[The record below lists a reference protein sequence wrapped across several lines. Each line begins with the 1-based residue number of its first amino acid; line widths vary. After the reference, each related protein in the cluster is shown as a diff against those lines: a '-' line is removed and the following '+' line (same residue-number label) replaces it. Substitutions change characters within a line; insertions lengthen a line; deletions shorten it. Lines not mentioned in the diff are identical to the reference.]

1 VFIQIF
7 PESIVLIRQKLRS
20 GISGRG
26 QDRFPCRALLDS
38 LTEVAMLEEADRQVD
53 NARTRV
59 TRHRLVPGAHT
70 GFHRHEYDYVVV
82 PITDCRMRIVAGG
95 QESLADLTSGQAYF
109 RQAGVEH
116 DVFNGGD
123 RELIFV
129 EVELMS

>member
-1 VFIQIF
+1 MFFRNLLFSSGNCCTREF
-7 PESIVLIRQKLRS
+7 PDAAMV
-20 GISGRG
+20 
-26 QDRFPCRALLDS
+26 DRALLDS
-38 LTEVAMLEEADRQVD
+38 LSEVAMLEETDRQVD

-82 PITDCRMRIVAGG
+82 PITDGRMRIVEGG
-95 QESLADLTSGQAYF
+95 QESLADLTGGAAYV

>member
-1 VFIQIF
+1 
-7 PESIVLIRQKLRS
+7 
-20 GISGRG
+20 
-26 QDRFPCRALLDS
+26 
-38 LTEVAMLEEADRQVD
+38 MLEEADRQVD
-53 NARTRV
+53 NARVRV

-82 PITDCRMRIVAGG
+82 PISDGRMRIVEGG
-95 QESLADLTSGQAYF
+95 KESLADLTSGQAYF

-129 EVELMS
+129 EVELVG

>member
-1 VFIQIF
+1 LFV
-7 PESIVLIRQKLRS
+7 S
-20 GISGRG
+20 GDWDGRG
-26 QDRFPCRALLDS
+26 FPDIATVDRALLDS
-38 LTEVAMLEEADRQVD
+38 LAEVVAMLEETDRQVD

-59 TRHRLVPGAHT
+59 TRHRLMPGAHT

-82 PITDCRMRIVAGG
+82 PITDGRMRIVDGAK
-95 QESLADLTSGQAYF
+95 ESLADLTSGAAYF